1 MEGAGLLEFWLKQYS
16 DDPTYCL
23 TKIQRQMKEKS
34 GKRRLTLNNLSGAF
48 LVLFIG
54 YVLSIIAFI
63 LELCTA
69 WRQRRYKN
77 EKAVS
82 PRKSQLHHL
91 KPIAITDANTAAT
104 VETSAAVSTALNV
117 VPIVVPKNSVTLD
130 VEKLAETVTVEV
142 FTPATYTAVTPP
154 KKLTTVDALK
164 VIDLL
169 VDK

>member
-1 MEGAGLLEFWLKQYS
+1 MEGAGMLEFWLKQYS

-91 KPIAITDANTAAT
+91 KPIAITVATAAK
-104 VETSAAVSTALNV
+104 VETSDAVSTALNV
-117 VPIVVPKNSVTLD
+117 VSIVVPKNSVTNNTSD

-142 FTPATYTAVTPP
+142 YTPATN
-154 KKLTTVDALK
+154 TTT
-164 VIDLL
+164 
-169 VDK
+169 